1 MVKSRAGH
9 LVVLGAF
16 VAALGVVFVLD
27 ALRWLLPMV
36 TPDSA
41 GIGAVAGGGMLTGLA
56 SALVLLLVG
65 AGLLLFAALRG
76 GRLK

>member
-41 GIGAVAGGGMLTGLA
+41 GIGANQVQPDGCHPNPDGMRALGAPLLA
-56 SALVLLLVG
+56 FFG
-65 AGLLLFAALRG
+65 
-76 GRLK
+76 